1 MMDPKLFKQI
11 WVIKDGQN
19 KCPKCGATDISLNT
33 KTGNLRCNYC
43 RLPSFKPKK
52 LKEWKL
58 IFIIFRV
65 K

>member
-33 KTGNLRCNYC
+33 KTGNLRCNY
-43 RLPSFKPKK
+43 
-52 LKEWKL
+52 
-58 IFIIFRV
+58 
-65 K
+65 